1 MVILEG
7 YPEGGRK
14 MEKRTFYKTIVTVEI
29 LHEEPL
35 SAGLSLEDIDYLITE
50 GHCSGEV
57 SVSLAKELTEDEM
70 KASLI
75 SQGSDPEFFG
85 IES

>member
-1 MVILEG
+1 L
-7 YPEGGRK
+7 YQEGGRK
-14 MEKRTFYKTIVTVEI
+14 MEKRTFYKTVVTIEI

-35 SAGLSLEDIDYLITE
+35 SASMSLEDIEYLITE

-57 SVSLAKELTEDEM
+57 SVGLAYEMTEDEM
-70 KASLI
+70 RAALI